1 MLGLGHTQKKAGIQL
16 CQPAPTPS
24 KMWDREEWGI
34 EKKKRK
40 KEEKNCV
47 IQLAHPHI
55 YNPTKK
61 SLMTDH
67 HASDVYSS
75 DKSLANAILFSS

>member
-1 MLGLGHTQKKAGIQL
+1 MSARPYPLKNVGQGGMGNRK
-16 CQPAPTPS
+16 
-24 KMWDREEWGI
+24 
-34 EKKKRK
+34 EKKK